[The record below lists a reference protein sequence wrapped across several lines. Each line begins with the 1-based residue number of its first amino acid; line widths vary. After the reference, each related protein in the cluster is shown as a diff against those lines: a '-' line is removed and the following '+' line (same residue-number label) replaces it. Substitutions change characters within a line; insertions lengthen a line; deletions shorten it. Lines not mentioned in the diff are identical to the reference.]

1 MRRCRS
7 SIFPFREPIV
17 TRLLKPLLLC
27 CFTLFIALGAP
38 LAPAK
43 TESSAKTESPAK
55 ALTWNAAL
63 GKTATDVVDNLET
76 RHYLKQTLDDKLSAE
91 LLDNYLKS
99 LDPARMFLLQSDI
112 DSFAPYRT
120 KLDDTLHNEN
130 LEPAFVMF
138 RTYQSRLKQR
148 LGKILADLP
157 ASVAAM
163 DFTKNEY
170 LDLNRDKN
178 PTWPKTQAEAD
189 ELWRLH
195 LKNTVLGLRIA
206 GKKNDD
212 IVKLL
217 DKRYRNQLNRANQ
230 ISGDD
235 VFQIYMNALAALYDP
250 HSNYFSPRTSENFN
264 INMSLKLQGIGAVLQ
279 QDDEYTK
286 VMRVIPASPAD
297 KQGQLKAADRI
308 VGVAEGKAGEMQDV
322 VGWRLD
328 DVVDLIRGPKDSTV
342 RLEVIPAT
350 AKSDAERKQIAIVRN
365 EITLEEQSAH
375 KSIETYTQ
383 NGRTVKI
390 GVINIPA
397 FYIDFDAMRRG
408 DPDYKST
415 TRDVTK
421 LLAELQA
428 EDVDGIIIDLREN
441 GGGSLQEANQ
451 LIGLFIESGPTVQ
464 IRQSSS
470 SPRAFPEG
478 KSPRSGGPYYDG
490 PLAVVINRLSASAS
504 EIFAGAIQDYQRG
517 LIIGD
522 RSFGKGTVQQ
532 LMDLKYGELK
542 LTQSKFYRV
551 SGDSTQNRG
560 VLPDVTFPSLYDPSE
575 VGESA
580 LDKAMP
586 WDRIA
591 TIQHRVYFDIQP
603 VLPSLQTKHDQRE
616 KTDPDFIYFHQQI
629 ALSEEMRK
637 HKQLSLNEAVRK
649 KEIDDDKAKRLD
661 MENQRRIA
669 KGEKP
674 LTKLDD
680 DDTDAA
686 QAAAEKQDKKNK
698 DKDFDAFLHEAG
710 HVLVDAMPIFQKPSV
725 AERYR

>member
-1 MRRCRS
+1 MTRS
-7 SIFPFREPIV
+7 
-17 TRLLKPLLLC
+17 LKPLLLSC
-27 CFTLFIALGAP
+27 LTL
-38 LAPAK
+38 LATLDTPFASAK
-43 TESSAKTESPAK
+43 TETPAKPESPAK
-55 ALTWNAAL
+55 ALTWSPAL
-63 GKTATDVVDNLET
+63 GKTAIDVVDNLEA
-76 RHYLKQTLDDKLSAE
+76 RHYLKQQLDDKLSAE
-91 LLDNYLKS
+91 LLDSYLKS

-112 DSFAPYRT
+112 DSFARYRT
-120 KLDDTLHNEN
+120 TLDNTLNEGN
-130 LEPAFVMF
+130 LEPAYAMF

-148 LGKILADLP
+148 IEKLLTNLP
-157 ASVAAM
+157 ANVAAM
-163 DFTKNEY
+163 DFTKNESI
-170 LDLNRDKN
+170 DLNREKN
-178 PTWPKTQAEAD
+178 PTWPKSQAEAE

-195 LKNTVLGLRIA
+195 LKSTVLGLRIA
-206 GKKNDD
+206 GKKNED
-212 IVKLL
+212 IIKLL
-217 DKRYRNQLNRANQ
+217 EKRYRNQLNRASQ
-230 ISGDD
+230 ITGDD
-235 VFQIYMNALAALYDP
+235 VFQMYMNALGALYDP
-250 HSNYFSPRTSENFN
+250 HTNYFSPRTSENFN

-279 QDDEYTK
+279 QEDEYTK
-286 VMRVIPASPAD
+286 VMRVLPASPAD
-297 KQGQLKAADRI
+297 KQGELKAADRI
-308 VGVAEGKAGEMQDV
+308 VGVGEGKAGEMQDV

-350 AKSDAERKQIAIVRN
+350 AKSDAERKRITIVRN

-375 KSIETYTQ
+375 KTIETYTQ
-383 NGRTVKI
+383 NGRTIKI
-390 GVINIPA
+390 GVIDIPA

-428 EDVDGIIIDLREN
+428 DDVDGVIIDLREN

-451 LIGLFIESGPTVQ
+451 LIGLFIEAGPTVQ
-464 IRQSSS
+464 IRQSSTS
-470 SPRAFPEG
+470 SRAFPEG
-478 KSPRSGGPYYDG
+478 KPRSGPFYDG
-490 PLAVVINRLSASAS
+490 PLAVMVNRLSASAS

-532 LMDLKYGELK
+532 LMELNYGELK

-560 VLPDVTFPSLYDPSE
+560 VIPDVTFPSIYDTSE

-591 TIQHRVYFDIQP
+591 AIQHRVYFDIQP
-603 VLPSLQTKHDQRE
+603 VLGSLQSKHDQRV
-616 KTDPDFIYFHQQI
+616 KTDPDFVFVQQQI
-629 ALSEEMRK
+629 SMADELRK
-637 HKQLSLNEAVRK
+637 HMQLSLNEAVRK
-649 KEIDDDKAKRLD
+649 KEIDDAKAKRLE

-674 LTKLDD
+674 LDKLDD
-680 DDTDAA
+680 EDDTDTPTADS
-686 QAAAEKQDKKNK
+686 QDKKGK
-698 DKDFDAFLHEAG
+698 DKDKAPDAFLREAG
-710 HVLVDAMPIFQKPSV
+710 RVLVDAIPIFQKASV